1 MAETKYLIVGSSHAG
16 LEAVDAIRLYDEDG
30 ALTLLSR
37 DEHLPYSPTVLPY
50 IVSGVVPP
58 ERVVL
63 RDQAFFSA
71 KNVGYVPGASVT
83 AVCAAENTV
92 RLADGEEWR
101 YEKLLLATGASPLIP
116 PIAGLDAVP
125 YHVLRT
131 MADALRLRQ
140 AIDEAHTAVV
150 IGAGLIGM
158 HAAQNLAEAGLQ
170 VSVIEVAAQ
179 VLPGYFD
186 SAAATIIADAFREN
200 GVKMLTGR
208 RAVAVRKT
216 AEGAAI
222 VLDNDEEIEAQL
234 LLVSAGVAPE
244 IGFLA
249 GSGIETDRGILVDD
263 RMRTSADNVWAAGD
277 VAQARAFFGEGRTVN
292 GILPEAVEQG
302 RIAGMAMAEDP
313 TLKTYRGGMPLN
325 TYHFFGHPAVSV
337 GQGAASANGNGF
349 EVAESVVPERQLYRK
364 IVLKDDR
371 LIGIS
376 AINDALDAGIMWEL
390 ILRRVDLGPV
400 KQEFLAKPLETGRR
414 LMSRLWR

>member
-1 MAETKYLIVGSSHAG
+1 MPETKYLIVGSSHAG
-16 LEAVDAIRLYDEDG
+16 LEAADAIRLHDEDG
-30 ALTLLSR
+30 ALALISR
-37 DEHLPYSPTVLPY
+37 DTHQPYSPTVLPY

-58 ERVVL
+58 DRVSL
-63 RDQAFFSA
+63 RKPGYFAE
-71 KNVGYVPGASVT
+71 KRITYVPEATVT
-83 AVCAAENTV
+83 AVLTANSTV
-92 RLADGEEWR
+92 RLANGEGWR

-116 PIAGLDAVP
+116 PIDGLAGLP

-131 MADALRLRQ
+131 MADAMRLKS

-170 VSVIEVAAQ
+170 VTVIEVAPQ

-186 SAAATIIADAFREN
+186 RAAATIIAEAFHEN
-200 GVKMLTGR
+200 GVRMLTGR
-208 RAVAVRKT
+208 RAATARNGGRGAVV
-216 AEGAAI
+216 
-222 VLDNDEEIEAQL
+222 VLDDGEEVAAEL

-244 IGFLA
+244 IGYLE
-249 GSGIETDRGILVDD
+249 GSGIETDRGILVDE
-263 RMRTSADNVWAAGD
+263 RMRTSIENVWAAGD
-277 VAQARAFFGEGRTVN
+277 VAQARAFFGSDRTVN

-302 RIAGMAMAEDP
+302 RIAGMAMAQDP
-313 TLKTYRGGMPLN
+313 ALKAYRGGMPLN

-337 GQGAASANGNGF
+337 GQGSASANGNGF
-349 EVAESVVPERQLYRK
+349 EIAETSQPERQLYRK

-371 LIGIS
+371 LIGIT

-390 ILRRVDLGPV
+390 ILRRIDLGPV